1 MSSKGKKVKKAG
13 VGFKGAAGATL
24 KPEAAAPDFKGAAQT
39 TLKPEEGV
47 MPEFKGSASAK
58 LNK

>member
-24 KPEAAAPDFKGAAQT
+24 KPEVATPDFKGAAQT
-39 TLKPEEGV
+39 TLKSEEGV
-47 MPEFKGSASAK
+47 TPGFKGSASATLK
-58 LNK
+58 E